1 MPVTP
6 LHMGPGILLKALL
19 PSRFSL
25 MVLGWAQIV
34 MDLQPL
40 LAMLTGQGELHG
52 LSHTGI
58 GTGLLAVVAALSG
71 KCLGELGLH
80 LVGPRRP
87 LPIRWAAAWLGAGI
101 GTASHVLLN
110 SLVHADIR
118 PWAPF
123 SAANGLLGRVSWGTV
138 EWLCL
143 ASGALGGAL
152 YLVVARRRG
161 GLAAPRDTDPR

>member
-6 LHMGPGILLKALL
+6 RHMGPGILLKALL

-40 LAMLTGQGELHG
+40 LAM
-52 LSHTGI
+52 
-58 GTGLLAVVAALSG
+58 VAALSD
-71 KCLGELGLH
+71 KCLGEPGLH

-101 GTASHVLLN
+101 GTASHVLLD

-118 PWAPF
+118 PWVPF
-123 SAANGLLGRVSWGTV
+123 SAANGLLGRVV

-152 YLVVARRRG
+152 YPVVARRRDG
-161 GLAAPRDTDPR
+161 PAAPRDTDPR